1 MLLDEILTAERAGR
15 IKLEPFTYSAQFP
28 IAAFLA
34 GATLGINVNIQ
45 ADSDFVWRYTTLV
58 AFSAAG
64 VLVVAPDY
72 TIAFSDTGAGRNM
85 QDQAIH
91 VACCTGTAQL
101 PYILPEPKRLAA
113 ASVLIVT
120 MTNIGGPAALAY
132 VTLGGFKVYEI
143 AGFAR

>member
-15 IKLEPFTYSAQFP
+15 IKLEPFNYSAQFP

-34 GATLGINVNIQ
+34 GATLAVNVAIQ
-45 ADSDFVWRYTTLV
+45 NDSDFVWRYTTLV
-58 AFSAAG
+58 SWSAAG

-72 TIAFSDTGAGRNM
+72 TIAFNDTGAGRNM

-91 VACCTGTAQL
+91 VNCITGNGQF
-101 PYILPEPKRLAA
+101 PYILPEPRRLAA

-120 MTNIGGPAALAY
+120 MTNVGGPAALAY
-132 VTLGGFKVYEI
+132 VTLSGFKVY
-143 AGFAR
+143 ALSAYVR